1 MLDNLLELTI
11 FARIVAAG
19 SLSGAAREL
28 DLSLAVVSKRLATL
42 EERLGVRLLRRT
54 TRRQSLTQEG
64 EAFHARC
71 VRILAEVQ
79 EAEAAVSRTRD
90 AVTGVL
96 RVTASRAFGRRRI
109 APLAVAFRAL
119 HPEVCVQLTLSE
131 ALVDIVEDG
140 IDVAIRFGA
149 LADSS
154 HVARRLA
161 PNYRV
166 LCAAP
171 AYLARRGM
179 PHVPAD
185 LSAHDCIVFGE
196 YPTREWTFRQGDGE
210 CVVRVHPAYVTN
222 DGEAAHELALAGGG
236 IVQKSIWDVGDDLG
250 TGRLVRVLPG
260 HAIPAA
266 PLHAVYA
273 SAQHLAPRVKAFVD
287 FCAEA
292 LEAEWRWNTAP

>member
-11 FARIVAAG
+11 FARIVATG
-19 SLSGAAREL
+19 SLSGAARDL
-28 DLSLAVVSKRLATL
+28 DLSLAVVSKRLAAL
-42 EERLGVRLLRRT
+42 EERLGVRLLQRT

-71 VRILAEVQ
+71 VRILAEVE

-96 RVTASRAFGRRRI
+96 RVAAPRGFGRRRI

-161 PNYRV
+161 PNYRI

-179 PHVPAD
+179 PQEPAD
-185 LSAHDCIVFGE
+185 LAAHDCIIFGE
-196 YPTREWTFRQGDGE
+196 HPTREWQFQHADGE
-210 CVVRVHPAYVTN
+210 TTVRVNPAYVTN
-222 DGEAAHELALAGGG
+222 DGEAAHALALAGGG

-250 TGRLVRVLPG
+250 TGRLVRLLPS

-273 SAQHLAPRVKAFVD
+273 NAQHLAPKVRAFVA

-292 LEAEWRWNTAP
+292 LEQDWRWGE

>member
-11 FARIVAAG
+11 FARIVATG
-19 SLSGAAREL
+19 SLSGAARDL
-28 DLSLAVVSKRLATL
+28 DLSLAVVSKRLTAL
-42 EERLGVRLLRRT
+42 EERLGVRLLQRT
-54 TRRQSLTQEG
+54 TRRQSLTEEG

-96 RVTASRAFGRRRI
+96 RVAAPRAFGRRRI
-109 APLAVAFRAL
+109 APLAVAFRDA
-119 HPEVCVQLTLSE
+119 HPEVCVQLTLSD

-140 IDVAIRFGA
+140 MDVAIRFGA

-154 HVARRLA
+154 HIARRLA
-161 PNYRV
+161 PNYRI

-179 PHVPAD
+179 PQEPVA
-185 LSAHDCIVFGE
+185 LAKHDCIIFGE
-196 YPTREWTFRQGDGE
+196 HPTREWTFRDKDGE
-210 CVVRVHPAYVTN
+210 TSVRVNPAYVTN
-222 DGEAAHELALAGGG
+222 DGEAAHALALAGGG

-250 TGRLVRVLPG
+250 TGRLVRVLPD

-266 PLHAVYA
+266 PLHALYA
-273 SAQHLAPRVKAFVD
+273 NAQHLAPKVRAFVA
-287 FCAEA
+287 FCADA
-292 LEAEWRWNTAP
+292 LEKDWRWGEV